1 MHSEYLGRFT
11 TTSSNSSNTTTTE
24 SSDSSSSDSDM
35 AVQSDTIILAL
46 CTLALYF
53 KVVVTLAKQGA
64 AQQRPPED
72 MEELFNQQQPSEVS
86 GLKDSEA
93 QKPAR
98 KNKFWKNKEAKFD
111 SNERW
116 RRIVNN
122 DMENIPLGLI
132 ILWAQVIVNANSA
145 TTSVVTILFTA
156 ARITHTVCYYYSI
169 QPYRS
174 IAFFVGLLSIFCAA
188 FNMLAATL

>member
-1 MHSEYLGRFT
+1 MGVE
-11 TTSSNSSNTTTTE
+11 
-24 SSDSSSSDSDM
+24 
-35 AVQSDTIILAL
+35 ADTLILAL

-64 AQQRPPED
+64 AQERPPED
-72 MEELFNQQQPSEVS
+72 MEELFVQNGVQNSEVS
-86 GLKDSEA
+86 GLKDAEA
-93 QKPAR
+93 QQPLKKPA
-98 KNKFWKNKEAKFD
+98 KDKFD

-122 DMENIPLGLI
+122 DMENIPIGLI
-132 ILWAQVIVNANSA
+132 ILWAQVIVNANHA
-145 TTSVVTILFTA
+145 TTSVVAVLFTV
-156 ARITHTVCYYYSI
+156 ARICHTVCYYYSF

-174 IAFFVGLLSIFCAA
+174 IAFFVGLLAIFTAA

>member
-1 MHSEYLGRFT
+1 MGVE
-11 TTSSNSSNTTTTE
+11 
-24 SSDSSSSDSDM
+24 
-35 AVQSDTIILAL
+35 ADTLILAL

-72 MEELFNQQQPSEVS
+72 MEELFNQNGVQNSEVS
-86 GLKDSEA
+86 GLKDAEA
-93 QKPAR
+93 QQPLKKSLAR
-98 KNKFWKNKEAKFD
+98 DKFD

-174 IAFFVGLLSIFCAA
+174 VAFFVGLLAVFTAA